1 MDWGGR
7 KGAEPGDMSLMPP
20 FRFHDARFWY
30 HALIATGSLG
40 FFLFFLREKAL
51 GTRLA
56 LIGQMSSR

>member
-1 MDWGGR
+1 M
-7 KGAEPGDMSLMPP
+7 AEPGDMPLMPP